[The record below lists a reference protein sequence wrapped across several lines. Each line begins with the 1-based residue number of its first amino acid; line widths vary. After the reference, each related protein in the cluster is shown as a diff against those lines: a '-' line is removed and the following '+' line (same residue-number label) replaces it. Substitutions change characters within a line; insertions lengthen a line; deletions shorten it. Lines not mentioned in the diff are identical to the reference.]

1 MDYLLLPET
10 QWQRS
15 EGTYSCTGC
24 LVNRVTFKF
33 DKVDIVAINDPLLT
47 STKHSTCSKMTL
59 PTFTAQ
65 SRLRLGKLVINGKAI
80 SIF

>member
-10 QWQRS
+10 QWQKS
-15 EGTYSCTGC
+15 EGIYSCTEC
-24 LVNRVTFKF
+24 LVKF

-80 SIF
+80 STF

>member
-15 EGTYSCTGC
+15 EGTYSCTEC
-24 LVNRVTFKF
+24 LVKF
-33 DKVDIVAINDPLLT
+33 DKVDTVAINDPLLT

-59 PTFTAQ
+59 ATFTAQ